1 MPRLNELLEIGM
13 DSLKVEGRNKTEYYA
28 GVVARAYRQAIDDY
42 YANPREWNGEK
53 YMPELM
59 TLQNRG
65 YCLGFHDGKLT
76 NISQNYEYTRTLGEW
91 LFAGSIVEWQG
102 DEAIFELRNYING
115 GEFIEFLLPGGLEN
129 RRLVLTEF
137 EDAESGEI
145 TPRVSAGQGK
155 KIRIRP
161 NQWGEDVAKIKKM
174 LPQYT
179 IARKSQAL
187 KGENA
192 EMYARKQAEWTELCR
207 K

>member
-1 MPRLNELLEIGM
+1 
-13 DSLKVEGRNKTEYYA
+13 
-28 GVVARAYRQAIDDY
+28 
-42 YANPREWNGEK
+42 
-53 YMPELM
+53 M

-65 YCLGFHDGKLT
+65 YCLGFHDGKIT

-102 DEAIFELRNYING
+102 DDAIFELRNYIES
-115 GEFIEFLLPGGLEN
+115 GEFIEFLIPGGLTN
-129 RRLVLTEF
+129 LRLTLTEF

-145 TPRVSAGQGK
+145 TPKVSAGQGK

-161 NQWGEDVAKIKKM
+161 DKWACGVAEAKRL

-179 IARKSQAL
+179 IARKPQGL

-192 EMYARKQAEWTELCR
+192 EMYGRKLAEFGELCR
-207 K
+207 GEREEREKDNG